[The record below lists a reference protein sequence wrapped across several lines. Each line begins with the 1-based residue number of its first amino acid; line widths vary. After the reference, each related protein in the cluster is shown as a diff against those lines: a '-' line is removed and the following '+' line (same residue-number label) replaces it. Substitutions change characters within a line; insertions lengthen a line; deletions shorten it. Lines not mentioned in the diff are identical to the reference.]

1 MSSKEIAHVFRYA
14 RMFAKVKG
22 KPEVPAASRYTNFT
36 LSHAWEKY
44 DCQTQLLCREA
55 LLPSIKLNPEI
66 VDADID
72 NMGGIRLSLEHARA
86 SALK

>member
-1 MSSKEIAHVFRYA
+1 MSSKEVAHVFRYA

-36 LSHAWEKY
+36 LAHVWEKY

-55 LLPSIKLNPEI
+55 LLPLIKLNPEI
-66 VDADID
+66 VDADVD
-72 NMGGIRLSLEHARA
+72 NMGGIRLSLEQPQS
-86 SALK
+86 SALQ